1 MKLEFLVNLFQ
12 SIDNVQ
18 IFSILETRKSP
29 MSEFGRKQLTL
40 KPQDLV
46 VALKIAVN
54 RSRNFTLT
62 ELASELHMAVSAVHG
77 SIRRS
82 EQARLISRSAGSIRA
97 IRSAVNEFVI
107 HGAKYAFPAV
117 LGPLA
122 RGVPTAIA
130 GPVLRT
136 HFEQADSLP
145 PVWPDPEGSGY
156 GPSLTPLYSTVPAA
170 CKSDHS
176 LFEVLTLLD
185 ALRIGAAREQ
195 ELAASQLEERLA

>member
-1 MKLEFLVNLFQ
+1 MLV
-12 SIDNVQ
+12 
-18 IFSILETRKSP
+18 
-29 MSEFGRKQLTL
+29 FGEKQLVL
-40 KPQDLV
+40 KPQDLL

-54 RSRNFTLT
+54 RGREFTLT
-62 ELASELHMAVSAVHG
+62 ELATELYMAVSVVHG
-77 SIRRS
+77 SIRRN

-97 IRSAVNEFVI
+97 IRSALKEFAI

-130 GPVLRT
+130 GPVLRM

-156 GPSLTPLYSTVPAA
+156 GPSVTPLYPTAMAA
-170 CKSDHS
+170 CKIDNS

-185 ALRIGAAREQ
+185 ALRVGAAREQ
-195 ELAASQLEERLA
+195 ELAANQLEERLA